1 MECFQK
7 IKCIRSALGEGY
19 FVKAYVRLLGWT
31 STCLQVPCETQKAKH
46 GYTSCQSLREV
57 VGNPSW
63 DSKSVLGNISADT
76 HRKRRPDPQLTVIYP
91 KQITLLVTFLS
102 YSIKVRQDCFNNIA
116 LGFFLITVYFRKYK
130 GSQSWLVFYTPFC
143 APYPPICVFFPR
155 VEPSFSHGPNC
166 DNTFSPLICLV
177 SFPPSWNK
185 NYKCSEKKPF

>member
-19 FVKAYVRLLGWT
+19 FVKAYVRLLAWT

-155 VEPSFSHGPNC
+155 VEPSFSHCPNC
-166 DNTFSPLICLV
+166 PLSGCLLFPSP
-177 SFPPSWNK
+177 SFPLS
-185 NYKCSEKKPF
+185 SSSPFSLN